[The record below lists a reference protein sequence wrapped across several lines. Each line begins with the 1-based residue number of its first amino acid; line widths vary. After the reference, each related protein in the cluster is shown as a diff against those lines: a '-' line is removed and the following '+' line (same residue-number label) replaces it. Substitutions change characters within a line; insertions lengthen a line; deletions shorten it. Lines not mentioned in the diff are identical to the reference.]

1 MSWHLST
8 IAAIS
13 TPLGTGGVGVI
24 RISGPDAIRIA
35 EAVFSPAGGQPLSA
49 SHGYTAHYGRLHD
62 REGEFDEAVATVF
75 RAPRSY
81 TGEDVVE
88 LSCHGGLYLVQ
99 RTLRAVLDHGASL
112 AGPGE
117 FTKRA
122 YLNGKLSLAQAES
135 VMDLIGAAGRQSAQ
149 AALAGRDGALS
160 HKIDGIAA
168 ELVDQAAHLAAW
180 NDYPDE
186 DMESVTPE
194 PLAAALRSSLREC
207 QALLDGYDTGRILR
221 EGVDTAII
229 GRPNVGKS
237 TLMNLLAGTQKSIV
251 TAIPGTTRD
260 VVEETVLAGEIVL
273 RLADTAGI
281 RDTDDPV
288 EQAGVQLARRR
299 LESAQLVLVVLDRS
313 EPLSEGDLALL
324 ASLAGRPAIAV
335 LNKSDLPPQL
345 EERALA
351 GLVSQT
357 VEISARTGE
366 GAENLIQA
374 IAELL
379 HLSDVDPSA
388 PLLANE
394 RQRICL
400 QKAATALEE
409 AVQALEEGVTLDAV
423 SVCLDEAI
431 GPLLELTG
439 RRVSD
444 AVVDAVFAQFCVGK

>member
-345 EERALA
+345 EEKALA

>member
-24 RISGPDAIRIA
+24 RISGPDAIRTA

-117 FTKRA
+117 FTNRA

-194 PLAAALRSSLREC
+194 PLAAALRSNLREC

-313 EPLSEGDLALL
+313 EPLSEGDQALL

-345 EERALA
+345 EEKALA

>member
-24 RISGPDAIRIA
+24 RISGPDAIRTA

-237 TLMNLLAGTQKSIV
+237 PLMNLLAGTQKSIV

-313 EPLSEGDLALL
+313 EPLSEGDQALL

-345 EERALA
+345 EEKALA

>member
-313 EPLSEGDLALL
+313 EPLSEGDQALL

>member
-24 RISGPDAIRIA
+24 RISGPDAIRTA

-49 SHGYTAHYGRLHD
+49 SHGYTAHYGRLRD

-313 EPLSEGDLALL
+313 EPLSEGDQALL

-345 EERALA
+345 EEKALA

-400 QKAATALEE
+400 QKAAAALEE

>member
-24 RISGPDAIRIA
+24 RISGPDAIRTA

-313 EPLSEGDLALL
+313 EPLSEGDQALL

-379 HLSDVDPSA
+379 HLSDADPSA

>member
-1 MSWHLST
+1 MTKRW
-8 IAAIS
+8 
-13 TPLGTGGVGVI
+13 
-24 RISGPDAIRIA
+24 
-35 EAVFSPAGGQPLSA
+35 QPCFA
-49 SHGYTAHYGRLHD
+49 P
-62 REGEFDEAVATVF
+62 
-75 RAPRSY
+75 PRSY

-149 AALAGRDGALS
+149 AALARRDGALS

-207 QALLDGYDTGRILR
+207 QALWMDTTRGASFAKGWTPPSSGGLMW
-221 EGVDTAII
+221 GN
-229 GRPNVGKS
+229 PP
-237 TLMNLLAGTQKSIV
+237 LMNLLAGTQKSIV

-345 EERALA
+345 EEKALA

-388 PLLANE
+388 PLWPMSGNGSA
-394 RQRICL
+394 CK
-400 QKAATALEE
+400 KAATALEE

>member
-24 RISGPDAIRIA
+24 RISGPDAIRTA

-194 PLAAALRSSLREC
+194 PLAAALRGSLREC

-345 EERALA
+345 EEKALA

-366 GAENLIQA
+366 GAENLTQA

>member
-24 RISGPDAIRIA
+24 RISGPDAIRTA

-135 VMDLIGAAGRQSAQ
+135 VIDLIGAAGRQSAQ

-207 QALLDGYDTGRILR
+207 QALLDGFDTGRILR

-345 EERALA
+345 EEKALA
-351 GLVSQT
+351 GLVSQM